1 MGVKHGL
8 GIACFAFVIGFGM
21 AQFTEDGTMIFC
33 WICAMP
39 LTLAGVGFFIPDKDK
54 AVVVQPY
61 TPLYGVGAGDR
72 PSSFHEMDTDGDGV
86 ISPEEYNR

>member
-33 WICAMP
+33 WICGMP
-39 LTLAGVGFFIPDKDK
+39 LTLAGLGFVIPDRPKTI
-54 AVVVQPY
+54 VVHPPPNTY
-61 TPLYGVGAGDR
+61 S
-72 PSSFHEMDTDGDGV
+72 PSQVKSFEEVDTNRDGV
-86 ISPEEYNR
+86 ITRDEYYR

>member
-8 GIACFAFVIGFGM
+8 GIACFAVVVGFGM

-33 WICAMP
+33 WLCAMP
-39 LTLAGVGFFIPDKDK
+39 LTLAGIGFFIPDK
-54 AVVVQPY
+54 ANNVVVQPY
-61 TPLYGVGAGDR
+61 VPLHRGYEEMPR
-72 PSSFHEMDTDGDGV
+72 SFQEMDTDGDGV